1 MSTPPILVIGAT
13 GKTGRRI
20 VSRLQ
25 ARQIAV
31 RPGSRQSPIVFD
43 WQQRQTWAAAL
54 EGIEAAYVSYY
65 PDLAAPQAPDD
76 IAAFVASARAAGL
89 KRLVL
94 LTGRGESNAQACEV
108 IVAQSG
114 LDHTLLRATFF
125 AQNFSEGVLLDQVR
139 AGLISMPAADV
150 GEPFVDIDDI
160 AEIAVE
166 ALLDPRH
173 AGRTYELTG
182 PRLLSFAQAA
192 AEMAAAAGR
201 EIGYAPVSLTAFH
214 AGVTELAGAETADLF
229 TSIAAEIFDGRNA
242 TVANGVEAA
251 LGRPAR
257 DFSAFCA
264 AAAATGIWS
273 AAAA

>member
-20 VSRLQ
+20 ASRLA

-31 RPGSRQSPIVFD
+31 RPGSRQSPIPFY

-54 EGIEAAYVSYY
+54 DGIETAYVSYY

-76 IAAFVASARAAGL
+76 IAAFTATARSVGL

-94 LTGRGESNAQACEV
+94 LTGRGESNAEACEA
-108 IVAQSG
+108 IVARSG
-114 LDHTLLRATFF
+114 LAYTLLRATFF
-125 AQNFSEGVLLDQVR
+125 AQNFSEGVLLEQVR
-139 AGLISMPAADV
+139 AGLISMPASDV
-150 GEPFVDIDDI
+150 AEPFIDIDDI
-160 AEIAVE
+160 ADIAVE

-173 AGRTYELTG
+173 SGRTYELTG
-182 PRLLSFAQAA
+182 PRLLSFAEAA
-192 AEMAAAAGR
+192 AEMATAAGR
-201 EIGYAPVSLTAFH
+201 EIGYAPVSLAAFH
-214 AGVTELAGAETADLF
+214 AGVTEMAGAEVAELF
-229 TSIAAEIFDGRNA
+229 TGIAAEIFDGRNA
-242 TVANGVEAA
+242 SVADGVAAA

-264 AAAATGIWS
+264 AAAATGIWNE
-273 AAAA
+273 AAT